1 MGVTGLA
8 RWINAPATGL
18 PLVKDNLVQNHNAHV
33 IGKWNLSI
41 RSYRS
46 VLGGPVDRNLYTLT
60 IASEDR
66 VFVHIEDPA
75 AHNRSDVLAAAP
87 PGEEAAY
94 LQSPTHFRNTFITLK
109 PMGGLEQLL
118 TQIKARWTPVRQSTS
133 GISQKNLMSGQQVI
147 IDGLVFSIGTDWIV
161 RCGNVNLAGGA
172 VRGMILEAEYVPL
185 PVLRSSMADGTSELL
200 SNLLTSILPN
210 IRDAKTV
217 AVTSSDSQWADILW
231 DREEEVKSFE
241 ASNAGP
247 AQEKSDPD
255 DPYNW
260 DNDEVV
266 ELKKG
271 DWMGLDR
278 DQRSA
283 FLIMGALRQEGLL

>member
-18 PLVKDNLVQNHNAHV
+18 QLVKDNLIQNHNAQYRS
-33 IGKWNLSI
+33 KWELSI

-46 VLGGPVDRNLYTLT
+46 VLGGQVDRNLYTLT
-60 IASEDR
+60 TEDK

-75 AHNRSDVLAAAP
+75 APNRSDVLAAAP

-94 LQSPTHFRNTFITLK
+94 LQMPTHFRNTFITLK
-109 PMGGLEQLL
+109 PLGGLEQLL
-118 TQIKARWTPVRQSTS
+118 NQIKARWIPVRQSSSGTS
-133 GISQKNLMSGQQVI
+133 QRNQMSGQQVV
-147 IDGLVFSIGTDWIV
+147 IDGHVFSIGTDWIV
-161 RCGNVNLAGGA
+161 RFGNVNLAGGA

-231 DREEEVKSFE
+231 DREEEVKALE
-241 ASNAGP
+241 AAKSVP
-247 AQEKSDPD
+247 VQEKSDPD
-255 DPYNW
+255 DPYDW

-266 ELKKG
+266 ESKKG